1 MGQAERARR
10 EHTCRTA
17 VGGGAHRRGGWAWR
31 AVRPRG
37 RRAAGTTT
45 RAVYSLFG
53 SKDGLLV
60 QALAR
65 EAFEFLYTEIAKL
78 EESDDPAADLV
89 DVGVLVVRRLVREH
103 PALYRIAFQRVVPGM
118 DAGPELT
125 AARQRAWRQL
135 VGKVERLEAAG
146 LLGGKPPAEA
156 AVEFNAMMEGLGN
169 AELRGAVLRLLPEGN
184 EEQTWRNA
192 LATVVRGFAATGVP
206 ADEGPRERAASR
218 RPFCHRGDGEV
229 GTTGIGR
236 TCPPSYPVRGKPPKG
251 RRCRLGRH
259 LR

>member
-1 MGQAERARR
+1 MGRPKEHDESTRVALLSAAERIVA
-10 EHTCRTA
+10 E
-17 VGGGAHRRGGWAWR
+17 GGPGALSVR
-31 AVRPRG
+31 AVAAR
-37 RRAAGTTT
+37 AGTTT

-125 AARQRAWRQL
+125 AARQRAWKQL
-135 VGKVERLEAAG
+135 VDKVERLEAAG

-156 AVEFNAMMEGLGN
+156 AVEFNAMMEGLAN
-169 AELRGAVLRLLPEGN
+169 AELRGAVLRLLPEGS

-192 LATVVRGFAATGVP
+192 LATVVRGFAADG
-206 ADEGPRERAASR
+206 RA
-218 RPFCHRGDGEV
+218 G
-229 GTTGIGR
+229 
-236 TCPPSYPVRGKPPKG
+236 
-251 RRCRLGRH
+251 
-259 LR
+259 